1 MASLSWSVSGR
12 PVSQQRARFA
22 TRTGH
27 VYDPSSLQKHAFLKA
42 SIEACPLP
50 DEPLEGPL
58 KIVLKF
64 TFKHVKK
71 RRPHHTSRPDV
82 DNLVKFVLD
91 SLQSPSGYFNDD
103 AQITTLEA
111 SKEYGDEPSTFVHIT
126 AI

>member
-12 PVSQQRARFA
+12 PVPQQRARFA

-27 VYDPSSLQKHAFLKA
+27 VYDPSSQQKQAFLKA

-50 DEPLEGPL
+50 DEPFQGPL

-64 TFKHVKK
+64 TYKHVKK
-71 RRPHHTSRPDV
+71 RKRHHTSRPDV

-91 SLQSPSGYFNDD
+91 ALQGPSGYFCDD
-103 AQITTLEA
+103 AQITMLEA
-111 SKEYGDEPSTFVHIT
+111 SKGYGEEPSTFVHIL